1 MSAEPKP
8 TPIQQQKNQNDPWT
22 TGRLLSWTKEFLNQ
36 GGVQEASLAAEV
48 LLAHSL
54 HCQRIDLYARFEE
67 VPDPENVNGFRDLVR
82 RAAKHEPIAY
92 LVGEKEFFSLA
103 FTVTSDVLIPR
114 PETETLVEVVLDR
127 CKDKNWTK
135 PNIFELGVGSGCISI
150 AVLTQLKEATI
161 VASDIS
167 SAAIA
172 VATQNADR
180 HGVTDR
186 FTLIEADGLPLPDHV
201 VPEGG
206 FDLIVS
212 NPPYVPANEMDGL
225 DANVR
230 DFEPQIALSDGRD
243 GLFFYKML
251 AEHGTKLLTSDGLL
265 MVEVADDQAEAVI
278 EAVES
283 TASFS
288 LDATIK
294 DRVCGMER
302 VVVFSVRS

>member
-8 TPIQQQKNQNDPWT
+8 IQKSNNDPWT

-67 VPDPENVNGFRDLVR
+67 VPDPAHVDRFRDLVR

-103 FTVTSDVLIPR
+103 FTVTPDVLIPR
-114 PETETLVEVVLDR
+114 PETETLVEVVLDQCR
-127 CKDKNWTK
+127 EKNWTK
-135 PNIFELGVGSGCISI
+135 PKIFELGVGSGCISI
-150 AVLTQLKEATI
+150 ALLTQLKEAVV

-167 SAAIA
+167 SAAIEIA
-172 VATQNADR
+172 AQNAER

-186 FTLIEADGLPLPDHV
+186 ITLIEADGLPLPDGA
-201 VPEGG
+201 VPNGS
-206 FDLIVS
+206 FDLLVS
-212 NPPYVPANEMDGL
+212 NPPYVPADEMDGL

-230 DFEPQIALSDGRD
+230 DFEPKIALSDDRD
-243 GLFFYKML
+243 GLYFYKML
-251 AEHGTKLLTSDGLL
+251 AEYGAKLLTEGGLL
-265 MVEVADDQAEAVI
+265 VVEVADDQAGVI
-278 EAVES
+278 RETVES
-283 TASFS
+283 FQYFTH
-288 LDATIK
+288 DATIK
-294 DRVCGMER
+294 DRVCGMDR
-302 VVVFSVRS
+302 AIVFSVRA